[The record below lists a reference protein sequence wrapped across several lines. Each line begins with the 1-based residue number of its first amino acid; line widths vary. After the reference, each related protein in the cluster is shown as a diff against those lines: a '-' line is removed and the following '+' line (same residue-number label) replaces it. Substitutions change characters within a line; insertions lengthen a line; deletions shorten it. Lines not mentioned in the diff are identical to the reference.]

1 MASCRHTDWV
11 EVSCSSRHIRLSD
24 PGRFDRLVR
33 KLECATQQF
42 PQIVLC
48 IGKDDKRKLVTQAI
62 LEDNPSR
69 VTRPS
74 HAASPSSV
82 GLSSI
87 FSDKSQSEDDHPI
100 FFADCRLQGTIPE
113 SRKFRCHET
122 KSVHNM
128 WPLEQPDIHD
138 AVLTRLLLPFSNL
151 VCLFAEDLGGVDSV
165 LDKIEVWSA
174 AKHTTDLADFAQ
186 QALPRVCVIASGPL
200 TPSSQIQDEAWRA
213 RLGRLNYSNHF
224 SSVQILRFDT
234 GDHSDFHENLR
245 FSLVNE
251 LDTSRILKDEHRVQ
265 FNADHLVDFFSQ
277 ATLHLAANRG
287 GKFSFIAAS
296 RTYRPIPSAF
306 PEQVRAL
313 LCSRAKYRVSFDE
326 VATLIGSCLL
336 LDAYPNSCH
345 GMYGL
350 CENDVGRIELT

>member
-1 MASCRHTDWV
+1 MVGCQHTDWV

-33 KLECATQQF
+33 QLNCATQQF

-48 IGKDDKRKLVTQAI
+48 VGKDDKRKLVTQAI
-62 LEDNPSR
+62 LKPSPSR
-69 VTRPS
+69 VTRPLRV
-74 HAASPSSV
+74 AAPSSV

-87 FSDKSQSEDDHPI
+87 FSDKSQFEDDYPV
-100 FFADCRLQGTIPE
+100 FFADYRLGGTIPE
-113 SRKFRCHET
+113 GRPIKCHEM
-122 KSVHNM
+122 KSVHNT
-128 WPLEQPDIHD
+128 WPLKQPDIHD
-138 AVLTRLLLPFSNL
+138 AVLTRLLFPFSSL
-151 VCLFAEDLGGVDSV
+151 VCLFAEDLGGVDAV
-165 LDKIEVWSA
+165 LDKIEIWSA
-174 AKHTTDLADFAQ
+174 MKPTTDLADFAR
-186 QALPRVCVIASGPL
+186 QALPRVCVITSGPL
-200 TPSSQIQDEAWRA
+200 TPSSQIQDEVWRA
-213 RLGRLNYSNHF
+213 RSGKLNDSNHF
-224 SSVQILRFDT
+224 SSVQILRFDV
-234 GDHSDFHENLR
+234 GDHSDFHKNLR

-251 LDTSRILKDEHRVQ
+251 LETSRILKDEHRVQ